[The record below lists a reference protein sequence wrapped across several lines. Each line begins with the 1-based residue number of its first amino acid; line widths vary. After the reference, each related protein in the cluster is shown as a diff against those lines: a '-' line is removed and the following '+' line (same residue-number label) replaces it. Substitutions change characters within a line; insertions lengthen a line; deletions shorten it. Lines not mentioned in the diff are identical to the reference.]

1 MQLAMESKEQQLRA
15 QSSFEEGLRAK
26 LSTGSPS
33 FLGEQAAPVSQRRGK
48 LGSLLK
54 SPVMMDHTANPGE
67 DSACL
72 SLKPEEQGMSNE
84 RTLRLWE
91 IWTARVGQP

>member
-48 LGSLLK
+48 LGSKYLPPQV
-54 SPVMMDHTANPGE
+54 SCNDGPHCQPQGR
-67 DSACL
+67 L
-72 SLKPEEQGMSNE
+72 SMSE
-84 RTLRLWE
+84 LEAGR
-91 IWTARVGQP
+91 ARHVQ